1 LTIQFVA
8 SRSLPV
14 LFAIMSLFMCA
25 ATSAAPVEL
34 LAVGSW
40 PYGTASAIAVEANLM
55 YVGSAG
61 GIVIFDLSGENP
73 VELGRFATPGDV
85 RQLVVSG
92 TKLVVANGGGGLR
105 VYDASDPASVS
116 EVAVW
121 TSAGPI
127 SDVVLKNSYAYVA
140 AGKAGVFGIDMNT
153 MKEVASWTP
162 PEGSSASAVNLLS
175 ATLYVTLR
183 KGEKDLAVLDVS
195 DAPGLKY
202 IDSHEFEGIVSDVVA
217 SGNRAYVLHN
227 VIERKFPR
235 PFPTDTYLT
244 ELDVTDPRRPKVLRT
259 LGPEKHA
266 GEWMQLSGEYAYLSS
281 IERGLRVVDLS
292 LNSLKPVGQ
301 LRIGTGSGAVLLRK
315 SVLYLAVPR
324 RDPKGVWTVDVSQP
338 AKPKPIANAPLP
350 HQAEGVFVSGD
361 YAYIADG
368 HDGLYIINVSDPR
381 HPKEAG
387 HLEEPRMSLAEDL
400 WVTGTEVYM
409 ADGNGLAI
417 IDASDPTNPVMDT
430 YIDDRPHQM
439 NHWVEGCMRS
449 GDYLYVA
456 AASELRILDVS
467 DPRNVSE
474 VATIPMPRAREV
486 WVDGDYLYVVDT
498 INGLRIV
505 DVSDPKVPVE
515 VKVVK
520 TVGRP
525 FDVVV
530 KDGYAY
536 LTDSGTGAGGKPG
549 LGLVV
554 IDVRVPEKAKIV
566 SHLYGP
572 IKQEGTKVE
581 GLDIQGD
588 TVYMGT
594 VYEDGVWQ
602 IDVSDPLHP
611 VKTGYR
617 DTPGAAL
624 NVKVRGNLVYVAD
637 YTHGLIILRT
647 GSPTHSP

>member
-1 LTIQFVA
+1 
-8 SRSLPV
+8 
-14 LFAIMSLFMCA
+14 
-25 ATSAAPVEL
+25 
-34 LAVGSW
+34 
-40 PYGTASAIAVEANLM
+40 M

-73 VELGRFATPGDV
+73 VELGRFTTPGDV

-116 EVAVW
+116 EVAAW

-127 SDVVLKNSYAYVA
+127 SDVVLKDSYAYVA

-162 PEGSSASAVNLLS
+162 PEGSSASAVNLLHP
-175 ATLYVTLR
+175 ALYVTL
-183 KGEKDLAVLDVS
+183 GGDEKDLAVLDLS
-195 DAPGLKY
+195 DAPALKY
-202 IDSHEFEGIVSDVVA
+202 VGAREFRGTIWDVAVY
-217 SGNRAYVLHN
+217 GDRAYVLHN
-227 VIERKFPR
+227 VIDRKPPR

-244 ELDVTDPRRPKVLRT
+244 ELDVTDPRRPKALRT
-259 LGPEKHA
+259 LGPEEHA
-266 GEWMQLSGEYAYLSS
+266 GEWMELDGRYAYLSS
-281 IERGLRVVDLS
+281 IETGLRVVDLG
-292 LNSLKPVGQ
+292 LDSLKPAGQ
-301 LRIGTGSGAVLLRK
+301 LRIGTGSGTVLLRK

-324 RDPKGVWTVDVSQP
+324 KDPKGVWIVDVSQP
-338 AKPKPIANAPLP
+338 AKPKPTAHAPLP

-361 YAYIADG
+361 YAYVADG
-368 HDGLYIINVSDPR
+368 HDGLYIIDVSDPR

-387 HLEEPRMSLAEDL
+387 HLEEPRMALGEDL
-400 WVTGTEVYM
+400 WVSGTEVYM

-417 IDASDPTNPVMDT
+417 IDASDPMNPVMDT
-430 YIDDRPHQM
+430 YIDNRPHAGD
-439 NHWVEGCMRS
+439 HWIEGCMRS

-474 VATIPMPRAREV
+474 VATMPMPRAREV
-486 WVDGDYLYVVDT
+486 WVDGDYLYVIDV
-498 INGLRIV
+498 GHALRIV
-505 DVSDPKVPVE
+505 DISDPRAPVE
-515 VKVVK
+515 VHAVQ
-520 TVGRP
+520 TVGQP
-525 FDVVV
+525 YDVVV
-530 KDGYAY
+530 KNGYAY
-536 LTDSGTGAGGKPG
+536 VTDSGRGAGGKPG

-566 SHLYGP
+566 SNLYGP
-572 IKQEGTKVE
+572 IVAGTTKVQ

-624 NVKVRGNLVYVAD
+624 NVKVRGDFVYVAD
-637 YTHGLIILRT
+637 YTHGLVILGT